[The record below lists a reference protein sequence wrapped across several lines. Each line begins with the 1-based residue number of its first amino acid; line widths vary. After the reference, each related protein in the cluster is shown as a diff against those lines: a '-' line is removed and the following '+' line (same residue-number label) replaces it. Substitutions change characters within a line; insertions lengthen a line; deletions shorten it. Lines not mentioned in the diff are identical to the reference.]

1 MCIPVYMK
9 SLKSLEGIVN
19 TFKSAKN
26 KLSDITNYLPNFR
39 TFGYAALLT
48 ASLGLSS
55 IAARAG
61 TWSDDFSDGV
71 IGSRW
76 AIQDNL
82 PSMIESNGKL
92 SLSVSSPGAD
102 RIITDAFYTGDQLLL
117 AEFDYIA
124 PIAGSNYGVELND
137 GTNTFQLRL
146 QAGISPHYRF
156 LKNGSTIGSP
166 IIASGTATTF
176 NLRLQKS
183 GIILSA
189 SVAED
194 GIYQPFSTTDVINSS
209 NDARVYGDGN
219 PFSYFVRDFS
229 WSGQNI
235 PDIVNGG
242 DVPTPT
248 PTATNTPV
256 PPTATFTETP
266 TPIPPTATFTE
277 TPTPVPPTAT
287 FTETPTLVPPTDTPT
302 ATVTPVPPTAT
313 FTETPTPIPPTA
325 TFTETPTPV
334 PPTATFTETPTLVP
348 STDTPTATPIPPTA
362 TFTETPTLIPQT
374 ATFTSTPSY
383 TSTHT
388 TTPVPPTYTSTPTPT
403 NNRPSINAVWINPS
417 TGCAN
422 TIFTSSIIGAT
433 DNDNDP
439 VSIIYQWQNSDG
451 SDIVGATESS
461 IDSLL
466 YFQKGSNF
474 KLRAAPYDGKDYG
487 DPKTSSIASVV
498 NSVPVVET
506 AQIVKRN
513 LNSLELLYTA
523 NDLDNDSL
531 NHKIRWGYAKD
542 SSFTF
547 THLPQFDD
555 KSIIVGIPEGQYM
568 AWLIVGDGESETAEL
583 ELPAIDLQIPTAVKK
598 EQWELYN

>member
-194 GIYQPFSTTDVINSS
+194 GIYQTFSTTDVINSS

-266 TPIPPTATFTE
+266 TP
-277 TPTPVPPTAT
+277 V
-287 FTETPTLVPPTDTPT
+287 
-302 ATVTPVPPTAT
+302 
-313 FTETPTPIPPTA
+313 PPTA